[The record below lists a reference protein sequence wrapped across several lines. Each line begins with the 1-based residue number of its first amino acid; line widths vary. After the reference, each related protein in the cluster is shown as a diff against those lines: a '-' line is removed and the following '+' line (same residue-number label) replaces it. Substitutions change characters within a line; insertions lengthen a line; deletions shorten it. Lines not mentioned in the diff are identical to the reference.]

1 MKPIKK
7 IPTPLRQMIADH
19 RVALKQ
25 DVAYNREEAVAPRHR
40 SPTSDWLIEARQ
52 DTRTLEQRIR
62 DGHENAKALD
72 AADRP
77 LRALPNDVT
86 PNQYRQHL
94 VWFYGSIESVPSRFH
109 RQLLLAEQT
118 ERKTKQAEALE
129 ERIGIRIAQGNFSS
143 VERRLLD
150 RAIHLAPAYTLPR
163 ILTIIGKEFSNLST
177 ATTLVDYIPTH
188 FEKRN
193 ITTATYDLTTY
204 DPPSLSQVPT
214 RHRRYSVDVH
224 VRRWNPTT
232 QIYKV

>member
-1 MKPIKK
+1 MKSFKK
-7 IPTPLRQMIADH
+7 LPSSLRQMQAAH
-19 RVALKQ
+19 VNALKQ
-25 DVAYNREEAVAPRHR
+25 EDAYSRDVVAPRRR

-62 DGHENAKALD
+62 DGHENAKSLD
-72 AADRP
+72 EQNRP

-94 VWFYGSIESVPSRFH
+94 IWFYGSIEAVPPRFH
-109 RQLLLAEQT
+109 KQLLLAEQT

-129 ERIGIRIAQGNFSS
+129 ERIGMRLAQGNFSS

-150 RAIHLAPAYTLPR
+150 RALHLAPAYTLPR

-177 ATTLVDYIPTH
+177 VTTLADYIPTH
-188 FEKRN
+188 FEKRG
-193 ITTATYDLTTY
+193 IAAATYDLTTY

-224 VRRWNPTT
+224 VRRWDPTT
-232 QIYKV
+232 QTYKV

>member
-1 MKPIKK
+1 MESFKK
-7 IPTPLRQMIADH
+7 LPPSLRQMQAAH
-19 RVALKQ
+19 ANAVKQ
-25 DVAYNREEAVAPRHR
+25 EEAHNKEAAAPRHR

-52 DTRTLEQRIR
+52 DTRSLEQRIR
-62 DGHENAKALD
+62 DGHENAKNLD
-72 AADRP
+72 EQNRP
-77 LRALPNDVT
+77 LRSLPSDVT

-109 RQLLLAEQT
+109 KQLLLAEQT

-129 ERIGIRIAQGNFSS
+129 ERIGIRIAQGAFSA

-163 ILTIIGKEFSNLST
+163 ILTIVGKEFSNLST
-177 ATTLVDYIPTH
+177 VNTLVDYLPTH
-188 FEKRN
+188 FEKRG
-193 ITTATYDLTTY
+193 IVAATYDLTTY
-204 DPPSLSQVPT
+204 DPPPLSQVPT

-232 QIYKV
+232 QTYKV